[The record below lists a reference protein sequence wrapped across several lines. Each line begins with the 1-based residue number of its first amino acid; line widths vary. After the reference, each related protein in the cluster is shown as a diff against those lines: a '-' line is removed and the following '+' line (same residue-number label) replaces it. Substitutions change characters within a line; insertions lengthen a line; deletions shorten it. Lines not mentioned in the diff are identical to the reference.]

1 MRMRRSLLFVPG
13 EARKIDK
20 ARSAGADTLILDLE
34 DSIPPERKAEARA
47 QVAAALRAGGFDDT
61 EIAVRVNPRGTPFFR
76 QDLDAVLGAGVA
88 TIMLP
93 KVDGREIR
101 FVTEFVDGLER
112 SLGMFGDSRVRF
124 LALVETALG
133 VRQAES
139 VGFASRVDALCFG
152 HADFALDMG
161 LAEADA
167 SCGVVYHARCSL
179 VIAAKACG
187 VVPIDS
193 VCLAVKD
200 EQVVRADAELGMRL
214 GFEGKL
220 CIHPQQ
226 VRIVNE
232 VYTPDEKQIEYARR
246 VVDAWEGAKQDE
258 RGVLTLDGKMIDA
271 PLVAAQQ
278 RVLDRARRAGPPRAG

>member
-20 ARSAGADTLILDLE
+20 ARSAGADTLVFDLE
-34 DSIPPERKAEARA
+34 DSIAPERKADARA
-47 QVAAALRAGGFDDT
+47 QVAAALRAGGFGDT
-61 EIAVRVNPRGTPFFR
+61 ETAVRVNPHGTPYFR
-76 QDLDAVLGAGVA
+76 QDLEAILGAGVP
-88 TIMLP
+88 TVMLP
-93 KVDGREIR
+93 KANGREIR
-101 FVTEFVDGLER
+101 LVTEFVEGLER
-112 SLGMFGDSRVRF
+112 SLGIFGDNRARF

-133 VRQAES
+133 VGQAES
-139 VGFASRVDALCFG
+139 LGLATRVDALCFG

-167 SCGVVYHARCSL
+167 SCGVAYHARCSL

-187 VVPIDS
+187 VTPIDS

-200 EQVVRADAELGMRL
+200 ERAIRADAELGMRL

-226 VRIVNE
+226 VGIVNQ

-246 VVDAWEGAKQDE
+246 VVDAWEGATQDE
-258 RGVLTLDGKMIDA
+258 RGVLTMDGKMIDA

-278 RVLDRARRAGPPRAG
+278 RVLDRARRSAPARDA